1 MLEYAP
7 GTDGFSISLAFQSK
21 VKDLLRISVL
31 AEYKLRLRQLLGVVW
46 FRNWIKFNGSD
57 GPAM

>member
-31 AEYKLRLRQLLGVVW
+31 AEYKLFLRQLLGVW

-57 GPAM
+57 GQAM